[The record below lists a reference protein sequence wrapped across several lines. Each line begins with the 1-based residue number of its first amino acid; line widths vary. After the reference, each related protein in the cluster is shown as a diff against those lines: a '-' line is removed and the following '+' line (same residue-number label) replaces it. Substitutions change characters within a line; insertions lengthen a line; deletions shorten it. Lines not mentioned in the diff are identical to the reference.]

1 MTGVKCLAC
10 GKELFANK
18 VQFVCCGCPNMTSL
32 HGDTVSANNMS
43 QVELLH
49 SNKNVKKSS
58 LFSPDDLKYQEA
70 RRKRKVR
77 KMTFEER

>member
-10 GKELFANK
+10 GKELFASK
-18 VQFVCCGCPNMTSL
+18 VQFVCCGCSNMTSL

-43 QVELLH
+43 QVQLLQI
-49 SNKNVKKSS
+49 NKNVKKAS
-58 LFSPDDLKYQEA
+58 LFSSDELKYQEA
-70 RRKRKVR
+70 RRNRKVR

>member
-10 GKELFANK
+10 GKELFASK
-18 VQFVCCGCPNMTSL
+18 VQFVCCGCANMTSL

-43 QVELLH
+43 QVQLLQI
-49 SNKNVKKSS
+49 NKNVKKAS
-58 LFSPDDLKYQEA
+58 LFSSDELKYQEA
-70 RRKRKVR
+70 RRNRKVR

>member
-18 VQFVCCGCPNMTSL
+18 VQFVCCGCANMTSL

-43 QVELLH
+43 QVELLRN
-49 SNKNVKKSS
+49 NKNVKKGS
-58 LFSPDDLKYQEA
+58 LFSSDELKYQEA
-70 RRKRKVR
+70 RRNRKVR